1 LKVLII
7 SADGFEDSEL
17 LAPQRRMKEEGID
30 VDIASLVRGPIN
42 GKHGHAVEAHLG
54 IEEVRP
60 QDYDALILPGGKAPA
75 TLRRSRTVLEVVRA
89 FFDAGKPISAICHGP
104 QILISAGVLTGHSAT
119 CYATV
124 AKELRAAGAHYH
136 NSDVVV
142 DGNIVTSRQPADLPA
157 FLRETLKKLREWQT
171 RARGVQV
178 TGLQR
183 NAIRQAR

>member
-1 LKVLII
+1 LKILII

-30 VDIASLVRGPIN
+30 VDIASLVRGPIK
-42 GKHGHAVEAHLG
+42 GKHGFEVEAHLG
-54 IEEVRP
+54 IDEVRQ

-75 TLRRSRTVLEVVRA
+75 TLRKSRAVLEVVRA

-104 QILISAGVLTGHSAT
+104 QVLISAGVLTGRSAT

-124 AKELRAAGAHYH
+124 AKELRAAGAHYQ

-157 FLRETLKKLREWQT
+157 FLRETVKELREWQT
-171 RARGVQV
+171 RARGPDDTAVRD
-178 TGLQR
+178 T
-183 NAIRQAR
+183 ASRQAS